1 MLVRLCMRRVATR
14 YALAAA
20 LAAIIGFGVAGL
32 ARSASA
38 QGAAPSVTPSKLHE
52 PSPAEILLAKKI
64 LDLKH
69 VQNIFEPLVRGVII
83 KTRDSFLQTNFMWSK
98 DLNDVAADLE
108 KQYAS
113 RVNELVDEAARIYA
127 SHFSEQE
134 LKQILA
140 LYQSPLGE
148 KIIDEEPKAIEESMA
163 AAGAW
168 ADLFSHDVIESMRAE
183 MKKRGHDM

>member
-1 MLVRLCMRRVATR
+1 MLVRLSMRRATAR
-14 YALAAA
+14 YALAAMIA
-20 LAAIIGFGVAGL
+20 LSAAGL
-32 ARSASA
+32 VQSAAA
-38 QGAAPSVTPSKLHE
+38 QGAPPGAPPSDVHE
-52 PSPAEILLAKKI
+52 PSPAEILLAKQI
-64 LDLKH
+64 LDVKH
-69 VQNIFEPLVRGVII
+69 VQEIFQPLVRGVII
-83 KTRDSFLQTNFMWSK
+83 KTRDSFMQTNFMWSK

-127 SHFSEQE
+127 SHFTEQE
-134 LKQILA
+134 LKQLLT
-140 LYQSPLGE
+140 LYQSPLGQ
-148 KIIDEEPKAIEESMA
+148 KIIKEEPKALDESMA

>member
-1 MLVRLCMRRVATR
+1 MLVRLSMRRAAAR
-14 YALAAA
+14 YALAAIIA
-20 LAAIIGFGVAGL
+20 LGVAGL

-38 QGAAPSVTPSKLHE
+38 QGAAPSATPSKLHE
-52 PSPAEILLAKKI
+52 PSPAEILLAKQI

-69 VQNIFEPLVRGVII
+69 AEDIFQPLIRGVII
-83 KTRDSFLQTNFMWSK
+83 KARDSFLQTNFMWSK
-98 DLNDVAADLE
+98 DLNDVAVDLD

-134 LKQILA
+134 LKQLLT
-140 LYQSPLGE
+140 LYQSPLGQ
-148 KIIDEEPKAIEESMA
+148 KIINEEPKAAEESMA